1 MSLINNK
8 KKVTH
13 MRNLFYVAI
22 LALSGCL
29 NVPFIPMVDAVDG
42 EYSSNPIA
50 SPQQE
55 S

>member
-1 MSLINNK
+1 
-8 KKVTH
+8 

-29 NVPFIPMVDAVDG
+29 NIPFIPMVDG
-42 EYSSNPIA
+42 EYSSDPIA
-50 SPQQE
+50 NSQQE

>member
-1 MSLINNK
+1 MN
-8 KKVTH
+8 

>member
-1 MSLINNK
+1 MQL
-8 KKVTH
+8 
-13 MRNLFYVAI
+13 RNLFYLAI
-22 LALSGCL
+22 IALSGCL

-42 EYSSNPIA
+42 ENSSNPIA

>member
-1 MSLINNK
+1 MHI
-8 KKVTH
+8 
-13 MRNLFYVAI
+13 RNLFYLAI
-22 LALSGCL
+22 IALSGCL
-29 NVPFIPMVDAVDG
+29 NVPFIPMVDAGDE

>member
-1 MSLINNK
+1 
-8 KKVTH
+8 

-29 NVPFIPMVDAVDG
+29 NIPFVPIVDMVDI
-42 EYSSNPIA
+42 EYFSDSIA
-50 SPQQE
+50 NKQQE

>member
-1 MSLINNK
+1 MHI
-8 KKVTH
+8 
-13 MRNLFYVAI
+13 RNLFYVAI
-22 LALSGCL
+22 IALSGCL

-42 EYSSNPIA
+42 ENYSNPIA

>member
-1 MSLINNK
+1 
-8 KKVTH
+8 

-29 NVPFIPMVDAVDG
+29 KFPFIPMVDAVDE

-50 SPQQE
+50 SHQQE

>member
-1 MSLINNK
+1 
-8 KKVTH
+8 

-29 NVPFIPMVDAVDG
+29 NIPFIPMVDMVDG
-42 EYSSNPIA
+42 EYSSDPIA
-50 SPQQE
+50 NSQQE